1 MASTEKLIV
10 ELSAKVE
17 DYNHAIKQSMDKTQT
32 ETNKGKKAFDEV
44 EGSVVKFRKNAGK
57 ALAAFAAVTGTVFAT
72 KEILR
77 YTDAYTTLQNKIRTV
92 LKPTEDLGTVTH
104 NLLNLANETRASLE
118 STTTLYT
125 RLARSTQDLGLS
137 SEELYSVTETI
148 NKGFALSGATAEEAA
163 AAITQLSQGLASGA
177 LRGDEFNSVAEQAP
191 IILEAVAAA
200 TGKSRGELRDLAA
213 DGAITADVLIKSLQS
228 YAKVIDMEF
237 SQTNTTFEAAQQRLN
252 DNFTIMIGEL
262 DKLINFSGNSVA
274 AVEGLSNGL
283 TVLSTALVD
292 SIQYIKNIG
301 TIVSDELG
309 PKFERLGGDVET
321 LSSQFKTELSYVQD
335 LFNAFVFAL
344 RTGLLVIPRTLSG
357 VYEGAINGLTY
368 LFTEAKI
375 KILELERWWEST
387 FGDDAIAESL
397 RSQIN
402 TLEGA
407 NKKAVDNM
415 GDDFTKFIEEIANV
429 NKDYDEKMR
438 QLDAEAAEERQRQR
452 EKELEDIKEFA
463 AAKAEA
469 LGETGGTVDLPAAG
483 DEDEDNSAI
492 IQAKLD
498 EINTEEKLKR
508 SRIDNYKMG
517 AQLLDALGKKS
528 KTAAVAAFVIQQG
541 LAAAEVVVSTQ
552 AASMRALA
560 ELGPA
565 GIPVAAAIEAKG
577 AMSLGIIAATSAVG
591 IAGMTGGGG
600 GGGGIG
606 GAGGGASINTRE
618 IPQESANIRTDIAG
632 SGGMSSQT
640 ITITAPPGDSI
651 GEALADWINDGI
663 RKGRI
668 EGASG

>member
-1 MASTEKLIV
+1 MANTEKLIV

-72 KEILR
+72 REILQ
-77 YTDAYTTLQNKIRTV
+77 YTDAFTNLQNKIRTV

-104 NLLNLANETRASLE
+104 NLLNLSNDTRASLE

-125 RLARSTQDLGLS
+125 RLSRSTQDLGLS

-228 YAKVIDMEF
+228 YSKVIDMEF

-283 TVLSTALVD
+283 TVLSSTLVD

-321 LSSQFKTELSYVQD
+321 LSSQFETELSYVQD

-357 VYEGAINGLTY
+357 VYEGAISGLTY

-375 KILELERWWEST
+375 QLLSLQEMWEST

-402 TLEGA
+402 SLEES
-407 NKKAVDNM
+407 NKRAMTNM
-415 GDDFTKFIEEIANV
+415 GDEFTSFIDDIANV
-429 NKDYDEKMR
+429 NKDYDERMR

-452 EKELEDIKEFA
+452 DKELEDIKEFA
-463 AAKAEA
+463 AAKTEA
-469 LGETGGTVDLPAAG
+469 LAETGGTVDLP
-483 DEDEDNSAI
+483 DT
-492 IQAKLD
+492 AKPENNDDIVKSKLK
-498 EINTEEKLKR
+498 EIDTEERLKR
-508 SRIDNYKMG
+508 SRIDNYKIG
-517 AQLLDALGKKS
+517 AQLVDALGKKS

-560 ELGPA
+560 ELGPIA
-565 GIPVAAAIEAKG
+565 GAPVAAAIQAKG
-577 AMSLGIIAATSAVG
+577 ALSLGVIAATSAIGV
-591 IAGMTGGGG
+591 AGMTSGGG

-606 GAGGGASINTRE
+606 GGGASITTRD
-618 IPQESANIRTDIAG
+618 IPQERLGVTTDVAG
-632 SGGMSSQT
+632 SGGMSSQL

-668 EGASG
+668 EGAKG

>member
-17 DYNHAIKQSMDKTQT
+17 DYNLAIKQSMDKTQT

-57 ALAAFAAVTGTVFAT
+57 ALAAFAAVTGAVFAT
-72 KEILR
+72 REILQ
-77 YTDAYTTLQNKIRTV
+77 YTDAFTNLQNKIRTV

-104 NLLNLANETRASLE
+104 NLLKLSNDTRASLE

-125 RLARSTQDLGLS
+125 RLSRSTQDLGLS

-228 YAKVIDMEF
+228 YSKVIDMEF

-283 TVLSTALVD
+283 TVLSSTLVD

-321 LSSQFKTELSYVQD
+321 LSSQFETELSYVQD

-357 VYEGAINGLTY
+357 VYEGAISGLTY

-375 KILELERWWEST
+375 QLLSLQEMWESN

-397 RSQIN
+397 RNQIN
-402 TLEGA
+402 SLEES
-407 NKKAVDNM
+407 NKRAMTNM
-415 GDDFTKFIEEIANV
+415 GDEFTSFIDEIANV
-429 NKDYDEKMR
+429 NKDYDERMR
-438 QLDAEAAEERQRQR
+438 QLDADAAEERQRQR
-452 EKELEDIKEFA
+452 DKELEDIKEFA
-463 AAKAEA
+463 AAKTEA
-469 LGETGGTVDLPAAG
+469 LAETGGTVDLPDTAKPENN
-483 DEDEDNSAI
+483 DDIINS
-492 IQAKLD
+492 KLK
-498 EINTEEKLKR
+498 EIDTEERLKR
-508 SRIDNYKMG
+508 SRIDNYKIG
-517 AQLLDALGKKS
+517 AQLVDALGKKS

-560 ELGPA
+560 ELGPIA
-565 GIPVAAAIEAKG
+565 GAPVAAAIQAKG
-577 AMSLGIIAATSAVG
+577 ALSLGVIAATSAIGV
-591 IAGMTGGGG
+591 AGMTSGGG
-600 GGGGIG
+600 GGGGISG
-606 GAGGGASINTRE
+606 GGGASITTRD
-618 IPQESANIRTDIAG
+618 IPQERLGVTTDVAG
-632 SGGMSSQT
+632 SGGMSSQL

-668 EGASG
+668 EGAKG

>member
-17 DYNHAIKQSMDKTQT
+17 DYNLAIKQSMDKTQT

-57 ALAAFAAVTGTVFAT
+57 ALAAFAAVTGAVFAT
-72 KEILR
+72 REILQ
-77 YTDAYTTLQNKIRTV
+77 YTDAFTNLQNKIRTV

-104 NLLNLANETRASLE
+104 NLLKLSNDTRASLE

-125 RLARSTQDLGLS
+125 RLSRSTQDLGLS

-163 AAITQLSQGLASGA
+163 AAITQLTQGLASGA

-228 YAKVIDMEF
+228 YSKVIDMEF

-283 TVLSTALVD
+283 TVLSSTLVD

-321 LSSQFKTELSYVQD
+321 LSSQFETELSYVQD

-357 VYEGAINGLTY
+357 VYEGAISGLTY

-375 KILELERWWEST
+375 QLLSLQEMWESN

-397 RSQIN
+397 RNQIN
-402 TLEGA
+402 SLEES
-407 NKKAVDNM
+407 NKRAMTNM
-415 GDDFTKFIEEIANV
+415 GDEFTSFIDEIANV
-429 NKDYDEKMR
+429 NRDYDERMR

-452 EKELEDIKEFA
+452 DKELEDIKEFA
-463 AAKAEA
+463 AAKTEA
-469 LGETGGTVDLPAAG
+469 LAETGGTVDLPDTAKPENN
-483 DEDEDNSAI
+483 DDI
-492 IQAKLD
+492 IKSKLK
-498 EINTEEKLKR
+498 EIDTEERLKR
-508 SRIDNYKMG
+508 SRIDNYKIG
-517 AQLLDALGKKS
+517 AQLVDALGKKS

-560 ELGPA
+560 ELGPIA
-565 GIPVAAAIEAKG
+565 GAPVAAAIQAKG
-577 AMSLGIIAATSAVG
+577 ALSLGVIAATSAIGV
-591 IAGMTGGGG
+591 AGMTSGG
-600 GGGGIG
+600 GGGGISG
-606 GAGGGASINTRE
+606 GGGASITTRD
-618 IPQESANIRTDIAG
+618 IPQERLGVTTDVAG
-632 SGGMSSQT
+632 SGGMSSQL

-668 EGASG
+668 EGAKV

>member
-1 MASTEKLIV
+1 MANTEQLIV
-10 ELSAKVE
+10 ELSAKVD
-17 DYNHAIKQSMDKTQT
+17 DYNNAIKEAMGKTKNQA
-32 ETNKGKKAFDEV
+32 NKGEKAFGDLEN
-44 EGSVVKFRKNAGK
+44 SVVKFRKVGGK
-57 ALAAFAAVTGTVFAT
+57 ALAAFAAVTGAVFAT
-72 KEILR
+72 REILQ
-77 YTDAYTTLQNKIRTV
+77 YTDAFTNLQNKIRTV

-104 NLLNLANETRASLE
+104 NLLKLSNDTRASLE

-125 RLARSTQDLGLS
+125 RLSRSTQDLGLS

-228 YAKVIDMEF
+228 YSKVIDMEF

-283 TVLSTALVD
+283 TVLSSTLVD

-321 LSSQFKTELSYVQD
+321 LSSQFETELSYVQD

-357 VYEGAINGLTY
+357 VYEGAISGLTY

-375 KILELERWWEST
+375 QLLSLQEMWEST

-402 TLEGA
+402 SLEES
-407 NKKAVDNM
+407 NKRAMTNM
-415 GDDFTKFIEEIANV
+415 GDEFTSFIDDIANV
-429 NKDYDEKMR
+429 NKDYDERMR

-452 EKELEDIKEFA
+452 DKELEDIKEFA
-463 AAKAEA
+463 AAKTEA
-469 LGETGGTVDLPAAG
+469 LAETGGTVDLP
-483 DEDEDNSAI
+483 DT
-492 IQAKLD
+492 AKPENNDDIVKSKLK
-498 EINTEEKLKR
+498 EIDTEERLKR
-508 SRIDNYKMG
+508 SRIDNYKIG
-517 AQLLDALGKKS
+517 AQLVDALGKKS

-560 ELGPA
+560 ELGPIA
-565 GIPVAAAIEAKG
+565 GAPVAAAIEAKG
-577 AMSLGIIAATSAVG
+577 ALSLGVIAATSAIGV
-591 IAGMTGGGG
+591 AGMTSGGG
-600 GGGGIG
+600 GGGGISG
-606 GAGGGASINTRE
+606 GGGASITTRD
-618 IPQESANIRTDIAG
+618 IPQERLGVTTDVAG
-632 SGGMSSQT
+632 SGGMSSQL

-668 EGASG
+668 EGAKG

>member
-17 DYNHAIKQSMDKTQT
+17 DYNLAIKQSMDKTQT

-57 ALAAFAAVTGTVFAT
+57 ALAAFAAVTGAVFAT
-72 KEILR
+72 REILQ
-77 YTDAYTTLQNKIRTV
+77 YTDAFTNLQNKIRTV

-104 NLLNLANETRASLE
+104 NLLKLSNDTRASLE

-125 RLARSTQDLGLS
+125 RLSRSTQDLGLS

-228 YAKVIDMEF
+228 YSKVIDMEF

-283 TVLSTALVD
+283 TVLSSTLVD

-321 LSSQFKTELSYVQD
+321 LSSQFETELSYVQD

-357 VYEGAINGLTY
+357 VYEGAISGLTY

-375 KILELERWWEST
+375 QLLSLQEMWESN

-397 RSQIN
+397 RNQIN
-402 TLEGA
+402 SLEES
-407 NKKAVDNM
+407 NKRAMTNM
-415 GDDFTKFIEEIANV
+415 GDEFTSFIDDIANV
-429 NKDYDEKMR
+429 NKDYDERMR

-452 EKELEDIKEFA
+452 DKELEDIKEFA
-463 AAKAEA
+463 AAKTEA
-469 LGETGGTVDLPAAG
+469 LAETGGTVDLPDTAKPENN
-483 DEDEDNSAI
+483 DDIINS
-492 IQAKLD
+492 KLK
-498 EINTEEKLKR
+498 EIDTEERLKR
-508 SRIDNYKMG
+508 SRIDNYKIG
-517 AQLLDALGKKS
+517 AQLVDALGKKS

-560 ELGPA
+560 ELGPIA
-565 GIPVAAAIEAKG
+565 GAPVAAAIQAKG
-577 AMSLGIIAATSAVG
+577 ALSLGVIAATSAIGV
-591 IAGMTGGGG
+591 AGMTSGGG
-600 GGGGIG
+600 GGGGISG
-606 GAGGGASINTRE
+606 GGGASITTRD
-618 IPQESANIRTDIAG
+618 IPQERLGVTTDVAG
-632 SGGMSSQT
+632 SGGMSSQL

-668 EGASG
+668 EGAKG

>member
-17 DYNHAIKQSMDKTQT
+17 DYNLAIKQSMDKTQT

-57 ALAAFAAVTGTVFAT
+57 ALAAFAAVTGAVFAT
-72 KEILR
+72 REILQ
-77 YTDAYTTLQNKIRTV
+77 YTDAFTNLQNKIRTV

-104 NLLNLANETRASLE
+104 NLLKLSNDTRASLE

-125 RLARSTQDLGLS
+125 RLSRSTQDLGLS

-228 YAKVIDMEF
+228 YSKVIDMEF

-283 TVLSTALVD
+283 TVLSSTLVD

-321 LSSQFKTELSYVQD
+321 LSSQFETELSYVQD

-357 VYEGAINGLTY
+357 VYEGAISGLTY

-375 KILELERWWEST
+375 QLLSLQEMWESN

-397 RSQIN
+397 RNQIN
-402 TLEGA
+402 SLEES
-407 NKKAVDNM
+407 NKRAMTNM
-415 GDDFTKFIEEIANV
+415 GDEFTSFIDDIANV
-429 NKDYDEKMR
+429 NKDYDERMR
-438 QLDAEAAEERQRQR
+438 QLDADAAEERQRQR
-452 EKELEDIKEFA
+452 DKELEDIKEFA
-463 AAKAEA
+463 AAKTEA
-469 LGETGGTVDLPAAG
+469 LAETGGTVDLPDTAKPENN
-483 DEDEDNSAI
+483 DDIINS
-492 IQAKLD
+492 KLK
-498 EINTEEKLKR
+498 EIDTEERLKR
-508 SRIDNYKMG
+508 SRIDNYKIG
-517 AQLLDALGKKS
+517 AQLVDALGKKS

-560 ELGPA
+560 ELGPIA
-565 GIPVAAAIEAKG
+565 GAPVAAAIQAKG
-577 AMSLGIIAATSAVG
+577 ALSLGVIAATSAIGV
-591 IAGMTGGGG
+591 AGMTSGG
-600 GGGGIG
+600 GGGGISG
-606 GAGGGASINTRE
+606 GGGASITTRD
-618 IPQESANIRTDIAG
+618 IPQERLGVTTDVAG
-632 SGGMSSQT
+632 SGGMSSQL

-668 EGASG
+668 EGAKG

>member
-17 DYNHAIKQSMDKTQT
+17 DYNLAIKQSMDKTQT

-57 ALAAFAAVTGTVFAT
+57 ALAAFAAVTGAVFAT
-72 KEILR
+72 REILQ
-77 YTDAYTTLQNKIRTV
+77 YTDAFTNLQNKIRTV

-104 NLLNLANETRASLE
+104 NLLKLSNDTRASLE

-125 RLARSTQDLGLS
+125 RLSRSTQDLGLS

-228 YAKVIDMEF
+228 YSKVIDMEF

-283 TVLSTALVD
+283 TVLSSTLVD

-321 LSSQFKTELSYVQD
+321 LSSQFETELSYVQD

-357 VYEGAINGLTY
+357 VYEGAISGLTY

-375 KILELERWWEST
+375 QLLSLQEMWESN

-397 RSQIN
+397 RNQIN
-402 TLEGA
+402 SLEES
-407 NKKAVDNM
+407 NKRAMTNM
-415 GDDFTKFIEEIANV
+415 GDEFTSFIDEIANV
-429 NKDYDEKMR
+429 NRDYDERMR

-452 EKELEDIKEFA
+452 DKELEDIKEFA
-463 AAKAEA
+463 AAKTEA
-469 LGETGGTVDLPAAG
+469 LAETGGTVDLPDTAKPENN
-483 DEDEDNSAI
+483 DDI
-492 IQAKLD
+492 IKSKLK
-498 EINTEEKLKR
+498 EIDTEERLKR
-508 SRIDNYKMG
+508 SRIDNYKIG
-517 AQLLDALGKKS
+517 AQLVDALGKKS

-560 ELGPA
+560 ELGPIA
-565 GIPVAAAIEAKG
+565 GAPVAAAIQAKG
-577 AMSLGIIAATSAVG
+577 ALSLGVIAATSARGV
-591 IAGMTGGGG
+591 AGMTSGGG
-600 GGGGIG
+600 GGGGISG
-606 GAGGGASINTRE
+606 GGGASITTRD
-618 IPQESANIRTDIAG
+618 IPQERLGVTTDVAG
-632 SGGMSSQT
+632 SGGMSSQL

-668 EGASG
+668 EGAKG

>member
-1 MASTEKLIV
+1 MANTEQLIV
-10 ELSAKVE
+10 ELSAKVD
-17 DYNHAIKQSMDKTQT
+17 DYNNAIKEAMGKTKNQ
-32 ETNKGKKAFDEV
+32 TNKGQKAFGDLEN
-44 EGSVVKFRKNAGK
+44 SVVKFRKVGGK
-57 ALAAFAAVTGTVFAT
+57 ALAAFAAVTGAVFAT
-72 KEILR
+72 REILQ
-77 YTDAYTTLQNKIRTV
+77 YTDAFTNLQNKIRTV

-104 NLLNLANETRASLE
+104 NLLKLSNDTRASLE

-125 RLARSTQDLGLS
+125 RLSRSTQDLGLS

-148 NKGFALSGATAEEAA
+148 NKGFALSGATATEAA

-228 YAKVIDMEF
+228 YSKVIDMEF
-237 SQTNTTFEAAQQRLN
+237 NQTNTTFDASQQRLN

-262 DKLINFSGNSVA
+262 DKLINFSGSAVQ
-274 AVEGLSNGL
+274 AVEGMSSGL
-283 TVLSTALVD
+283 TILSTTLVD

-301 TIVSDELG
+301 SIVSEELG
-309 PKFERLGGDVET
+309 PKFEKMGDGIET
-321 LSSQFKTELSYVQD
+321 LSGQFTTELSYVQD

-357 VYEGAINGLTY
+357 VYEGAISGLTY

-375 KILELERWWEST
+375 QLLSLQEMWESN
-387 FGDDAIAESL
+387 FGDDKIAESL
-397 RSQIN
+397 RNQIDS
-402 TLEGA
+402 LEAA
-407 NKKAVDNM
+407 NKRAVTNM
-415 GDDFTKFIEEIANV
+415 GDDFASFIDDIANV
-429 NKDYDEKMR
+429 NKDYDDKMR

-452 EKELEDIKEFA
+452 DEELERVKEFA
-463 AAKAEA
+463 ARKAEA
-469 LGETGGTVDLPAAG
+469 LTETGGTVDLPDAVKPENN
-483 DEDEDNSAI
+483 DDI
-492 IQAKLD
+492 IKSKLA
-498 EINTEEKLKR
+498 EIDAEEKLKR
-508 SRIDNYKMG
+508 SRIDNFKIG
-517 AQLLDALGKKS
+517 AQLVDALGKKS

-541 LAAAEVVVSTQ
+541 LAAAEVVVATQ

-560 ELGPA
+560 ELGPIA
-565 GIPVAAAIEAKG
+565 GAPVAAAIEAKG
-577 AMSLGIIAATSAVG
+577 ALSLGIIAATSAIGV
-591 IAGMTGGGG
+591 AGMTGGGG

-606 GAGGGASINTRE
+606 GGGASITTRDM
-618 IPQESANIRTDIAG
+618 PQESLGVTTDLAG
-632 SGGMSSQT
+632 SGGMSSQM

-668 EGASG
+668 EGAKG

>member
-17 DYNHAIKQSMDKTQT
+17 DYNLAIKQSMDKTQT

-57 ALAAFAAVTGTVFAT
+57 ALAAFAAVTGAVFAT
-72 KEILR
+72 REILQ
-77 YTDAYTTLQNKIRTV
+77 YTDAFTNLQNKIRTV

-104 NLLNLANETRASLE
+104 NLLKLSNDTRASLE

-125 RLARSTQDLGLS
+125 RLSRSTQDLGLS

-228 YAKVIDMEF
+228 YSKVIDMEF

-283 TVLSTALVD
+283 TVLSSTLVD

-321 LSSQFKTELSYVQD
+321 LSSQFETELSYVQD

-357 VYEGAINGLTY
+357 VYEGAISGLTY

-375 KILELERWWEST
+375 QLLSLQEMWESN

-397 RSQIN
+397 RNQIN
-402 TLEGA
+402 SLEES
-407 NKKAVDNM
+407 NKRAMTNM
-415 GDDFTKFIEEIANV
+415 GDEFTSFIDEIANV
-429 NKDYDEKMR
+429 NKDYDERMR

-452 EKELEDIKEFA
+452 DKELEDIKEFA
-463 AAKAEA
+463 AAKTEA
-469 LGETGGTVDLPAAG
+469 LAETGGTVDLPDTAKPENN
-483 DEDEDNSAI
+483 DDIINS
-492 IQAKLD
+492 KLK
-498 EINTEEKLKR
+498 EIDTEERLKR
-508 SRIDNYKMG
+508 SRIDNYKIG
-517 AQLLDALGKKS
+517 AQLVDALGKKS

-560 ELGPA
+560 ELGPIA
-565 GIPVAAAIEAKG
+565 GAPVAAAIQAKG
-577 AMSLGIIAATSAVG
+577 ALSLGVIAATSAIGV
-591 IAGMTGGGG
+591 AGMTSGGG
-600 GGGGIG
+600 GGGGISG
-606 GAGGGASINTRE
+606 GGGASITTRD
-618 IPQESANIRTDIAG
+618 IPQERLGVTTDVAG
-632 SGGMSSQT
+632 SGGMSSQL

-668 EGASG
+668 EGAKG